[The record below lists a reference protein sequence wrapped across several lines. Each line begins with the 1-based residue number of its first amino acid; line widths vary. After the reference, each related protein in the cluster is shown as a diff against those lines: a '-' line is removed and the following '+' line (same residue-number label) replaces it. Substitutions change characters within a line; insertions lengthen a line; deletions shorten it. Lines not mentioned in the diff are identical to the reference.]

1 MSDIL
6 SLHSPFNSMLNDVAE
21 HFGHHIT
28 YVENCTEEW
37 YFDLLGNLNEEG
49 KSEFWHEVNHLME
62 RFDSSKVKLQPR
74 QNYAEQRKYLMKKQ
88 NKWLVMC
95 IVRLLRLPW
104 ISSYSH
110 STYYCN
116 DLIIRNQR
124 HFSAFILH
132 HFLPCKSCLH
142 IVRNH
147 KINCSC
153 L

>member
-104 ISSYSH
+104 ISSYSPFNVLLQW
-110 STYYCN
+110 S
-116 DLIIRNQR
+116 NQMQLTSFQCIYPPP
-124 HFSAFILH
+124 FSAM
-132 HFLPCKSCLH
+132 
-142 IVRNH
+142 
-147 KINCSC
+147 
-153 L
+153 